1 MDVREKILVE
11 ATRLIAANGFE
22 GTSLQ
27 AVADAVGVK
36 KPSVLHHFASKDE
49 LKRAV
54 LDRLLA
60 RWNDVLP
67 KLLRASALTGL
78 AKFEAVTSEAF
89 EFFAAEPDRAR
100 LILRELLDAS
110 GDIEAAADRYIRPW
124 VEVVSSY
131 VRLGQEAGQIR
142 ADVDPEAYVLE
153 VAMMSLSTIATSD
166 SMGTVLGANKKRPVT
181 KRVVRELVRMAET
194 SLFTPSYLEHQHA
207 KSARERRGAE

>member
-1 MDVREKILVE
+1 MDVREKILIE

-78 AKFEAVTSEAF
+78 AKFEAVISEAF

-100 LILRELLDAS
+100 LILRELLDAT
-110 GDIEAAADRYIRPW
+110 GDIDAAADRYIRPW

-131 VRLGQEAGQIR
+131 VRLGQEAGQIQS
-142 ADVDPEAYVLE
+142 DVDPEAYVLQ
-153 VAMMSLSTIATSD
+153 VAMMSLSTIASSE

-181 KRVVRELVRMAET
+181 KRVVRELVRMAKT
-194 SLFTPSYLEHQHA
+194 SLFLPSYLEHQHA
-207 KSARERRGAE
+207 KGAHARRGAE